1 MTILFSPALFP
12 LCLQSFPAS
21 ESFPISGLIPS
32 GGQSI
37 EASALA
43 LVLLMNTQCWFPLGL
58 TGLISCG
65 PRDFQ
70 ESSSVQFESISSLTL
85 SLLYC
90 PALTSVHDYW
100 KSRSFDGTDLCRPS
114 DVFAF
119 QQAIQICNSF
129 SSKQQAPSNFMGEVT
144 IHSDF
149 GAQENKVCHSV
160 SQFNLVASLFL
171 TLQPH
176 GLQHARPP

>member
-1 MTILFSPALFP
+1 MTLVLEFCNKRVIINYRYLLQIFLMVSHCCLVSLCDPMDCSMPGFPVLHPLPERAQPHDHWVSNVIHHLILCHP
-12 LCLQSFPAS
+12 LLLLPLSFPAS

-85 SLLYC
+85 SLLYG
-90 PALTSVHDYW
+90 PTLTSVHDYW
-100 KSRSFDGTDLCRPS
+100 ENHSFD
-114 DVFAF
+114 
-119 QQAIQICNSF
+119 
-129 SSKQQAPSNFMGEVT
+129 
-144 IHSDF
+144 
-149 GAQENKVCHSV
+149 
-160 SQFNLVASLFL
+160 
-171 TLQPH
+171 
-176 GLQHARPP
+176 